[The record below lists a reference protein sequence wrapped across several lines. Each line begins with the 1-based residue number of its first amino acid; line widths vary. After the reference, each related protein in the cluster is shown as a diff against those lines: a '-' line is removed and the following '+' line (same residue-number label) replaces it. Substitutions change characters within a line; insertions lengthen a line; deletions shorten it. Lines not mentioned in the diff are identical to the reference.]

1 VKKVAEQIR
10 QRHTHD
16 GLIDAPWFDWTW
28 AWHGDSG
35 QWSLQ
40 NKKTRIKTYSGVI
53 SMQNILADVAV
64 SVSELMKNPSSALSS
79 TNGLPVAVLNHNR
92 VVGYMV
98 PANVY
103 EAMVERLDEVEL
115 VHLVKARLDANET
128 PVRVSL
134 DDLIGEAEADIANS
148 R

>member
-1 VKKVAEQIR
+1 
-10 QRHTHD
+10 
-16 GLIDAPWFDWTW
+16 
-28 AWHGDSG
+28 
-35 QWSLQ
+35 
-40 NKKTRIKTYSGVI
+40 
-53 SMQNILADVAV
+53 MQNILADVGV
-64 SVSELMKNPSSALSS
+64 SVSELKKNPSSVLSS

-103 EAMVERLDEVEL
+103 EAMVERLDELEL
-115 VHLVKARLDANET
+115 VHLVNARLDANET

-134 DDLIGEAEADIANS
+134 DDLIGEAEADIANG